1 MNILGIIE
9 ANLFKDKV
17 DLLIMEIIYTAHAEE
32 QLQER
37 KIEKAWVE
45 DTVQFPDVTQHEG
58 HKYYVIKRLNGKTL
72 KVVYVK
78 EKYIKIIT
86 SHFVK

>member
-1 MNILGIIE
+1 
-9 ANLFKDKV
+9 
-17 DLLIMEIIYTAHAEE
+17 MEIIYTAHAEE

-45 DTVQFPDVTQHEG
+45 DTIKLPDITKREN
-58 HKYYVIKRLNGKTL
+58 HKYYVIKKLNGKVL

-86 SHFVK
+86 SHFLK